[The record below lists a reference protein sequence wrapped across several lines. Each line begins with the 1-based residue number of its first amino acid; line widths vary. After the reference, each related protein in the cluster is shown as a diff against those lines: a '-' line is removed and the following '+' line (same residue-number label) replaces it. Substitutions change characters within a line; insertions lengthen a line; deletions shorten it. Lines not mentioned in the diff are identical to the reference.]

1 MKLWN
6 KLVMVGLLLIMGLIV
21 SGMTTF
27 AHIDNQSIGDTDRE
41 VVRINNI
48 DDLLANIGR
57 DNIDLVLAPGVYEI
71 PACPEG
77 VDEAADPT
85 CGQMQQGDN
94 SVLRSNLSLELDQK
108 GVPTG
113 KAHGGA
119 IIDCSGLPPSLEFSC
134 LVAGDSSTI
143 RNLTIR
149 NGLTTPEPDPPGGDP
164 AGPDNRNGIMIVAG
178 KEAVV
183 DEVHVLNTRRGV
195 LFTTESGK
203 KTEGMVRH
211 SLVEGTELAGIFLFA
226 ITPDFSPTSNSQL
239 RGSIEANRLT
249 NIGRFPLLL
258 VGISGIG
265 NDSYAEFT
273 ENIVDSSN
281 INGITILGESFPGA
295 PAQDNS
301 EFFKVLGGHLEGGQG
316 LRMMMVG
323 PGSDNSDNCLVGKV
337 EGLTIENGEPAVE
350 AFLTPGWGTGNKFL
364 FEMKESVYTSAQGE
378 AGKVIV
384 TDDAGS
390 DFQIVGTPDEFLGN
404 NTNFDI
410 SSLSEEEDFTGNDD
424 AHCADN

>member
-6 KLVMVGLLLIMGLIV
+6 KFVMVGLLLTMGLIV
-21 SGMTTF
+21 SGMPTF
-27 AHIDNQSIGDTDRE
+27 ARTDNHSLGDADRE
-41 VVRINNI
+41 VVRVKNTA
-48 DDLLANIGR
+48 DLLANIGR
-57 DNIDLVLAPGVYEI
+57 DNIDLVLAPKVYEV
-71 PACPEG
+71 PACPEE

-94 SVLRSNLSLELDQK
+94 SVLRSDLSLELDQK

-119 IIDCSGLPPSLEFSC
+119 IIDCSGLPPSALEFSC
-134 LVAGDSSTI
+134 LVAGDGSTI

-149 NGLTTPEPDPPGGDP
+149 DGLTTPEPDPPGGDP

-183 DEVHVLNTRRGV
+183 DEVRLLNTRRGV

-203 KTEGMVRH
+203 KTEGVVRH

-239 RGSIEANRLT
+239 KGEIEANRLT

-258 VGISGIG
+258 IGISGID

-281 INGITILGESFPGA
+281 SNGITILGESFPAA

-301 EFFKVLGGHLEGGQG
+301 SSFKVEGGRLEGSRG
-316 LRMMMVG
+316 LSMIMTG
-323 PGSDNSDNCLVGKV
+323 PGSDNSDNCLVGEV
-337 EGLTIENGEPAVE
+337 EGLTIENGDPAVE
-350 AFLTPGWGTGNKFL
+350 AYLSPEWGTGNKVL
-364 FEMKESVYTSAQGE
+364 FEMKESVYTSAQSE
-378 AGKVIV
+378 AGKVMV
-384 TDDAGS
+384 TDDDGS
-390 DFQIVGTPDEFLGN
+390 NFQIVGTPDQFLEN

-410 SSLSEEEDFTGNDD
+410 SSLSEDDFTGDD
-424 AHCADN
+424 NARCADN